1 MAHIL
6 IVDDDANLRAS
17 LRSILEDEGHEVEEE
32 VDGARALR
40 RFAGHPSDLVITDV
54 YMPEMNGIEFAMRV
68 QEAFPEA
75 KIIGMSGGGF
85 LPGASVLEALQALGA
100 VGKLEKPLDADE
112 VIRVVKS
119 ALGET
124 TASEA

>member
-1 MAHIL
+1 MARIL
-6 IVDDDANLRAS
+6 IVDDDVSLLAS

-40 RFAGHPSDLVITDV
+40 HFAGHPSDLIITDV
-54 YMPEMNGIEFAMRV
+54 YMPEMDGIQFAMRV
-68 QEAFPEA
+68 REAFPEA

-85 LPGASVLEALQALGA
+85 LTGESVLEALEALGA

-112 VIRVVKS
+112 VNRVVRS

-124 TASEA
+124 TASED

>member
-1 MAHIL
+1 MARIL

-17 LRSILEDEGHEVEEE
+17 LRSVLEDEGHEVEEE

-40 RFAGHPSDLVITDV
+40 LFVGHPSDLIITDV
-54 YMPEMNGIEFAMRV
+54 YMPQMNGIEFAMRV
-68 QEAFPEA
+68 RETFPEA

-85 LPGASVLEALQALGA
+85 LTGESVLGALEALGA
-100 VGKLEKPLDADE
+100 VGKLEKPFDADE
-112 VIRVVKS
+112 VIRVVRS

-124 TASEA
+124 TASED